1 MENFHSLCLRRFTT
15 FAICVALLGCA
26 VFAAPVEKA
35 YAAPQNTITGDQ
47 AHIKVAT
54 VKSGTLN
61 VRAAA
66 STSSALKGKLHAQE
80 TARAAAE
87 SGNWVF
93 VANSRVSGWVSKE
106 FVTLSTM
113 SESAY
118 RNMKNV
124 AAVAVS
130 TSSANGS
137 SIVSLARQQL
147 GKRYV
152 HGTAGPHSFDCS
164 GLVNYCYSKVGKS
177 VPRSSSAYASFGNS
191 VSLANAQP
199 GDILCFTNGSRISHV
214 GIYSGGG
221 MFVHAST
228 PQRGVRTDSV
238 YSSYYS
244 KRLKRV
250 VRV

>member
-1 MENFHSLCLRRFTT
+1 M
-15 FAICVALLGCA
+15 
-26 VFAAPVEKA
+26 EKA

-137 SIVSLARQQL
+137 SVVSLARQQL

-152 HGTAGPHSFDCS
+152 GETVFHAGETTDSM
-164 GLVNYCYSKVGKS
+164 GLMLEKS
-177 VPRSSSAYASFGNS
+177 VTIRSDERSPAARLLVQRPLRRLPR
-191 VSLANAQP
+191 LLLDP
-199 GDILCFTNGSRISHV
+199 GCQS
-214 GIYSGGG
+214 
-221 MFVHAST
+221 
-228 PQRGVRTDSV
+228 
-238 YSSYYS
+238 
-244 KRLKRV
+244 
-250 VRV
+250 